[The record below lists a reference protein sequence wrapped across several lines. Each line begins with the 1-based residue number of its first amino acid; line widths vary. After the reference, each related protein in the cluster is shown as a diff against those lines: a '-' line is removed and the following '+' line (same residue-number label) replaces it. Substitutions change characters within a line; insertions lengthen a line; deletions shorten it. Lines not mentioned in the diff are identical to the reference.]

1 MKILKGCMIREN
13 NLISLH
19 FFDLIVKKGYSE
31 ERPTLKQN
39 QQTAEQYPKLIVRNE
54 YCYYNV
60 N

>member
-19 FFDLIVKKGYSE
+19 YLIVKKLYSE